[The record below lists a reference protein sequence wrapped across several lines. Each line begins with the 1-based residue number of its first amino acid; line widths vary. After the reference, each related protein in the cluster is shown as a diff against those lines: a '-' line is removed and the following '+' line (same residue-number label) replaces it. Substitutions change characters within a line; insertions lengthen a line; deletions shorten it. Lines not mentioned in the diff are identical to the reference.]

1 MVDLYKNPTI
11 RRNKSYSSGLN
22 IFNIHEDIKIEPE
35 IIEENIYKKPKKQIM
50 FDIEAQEYI
59 ETDNVSTFCIKKSNI
74 RLSPDSVTDIKSN
87 KKRLK
92 FNNNVNVCLIQ
103 QRSEIPNKNEIWWS
117 ENDYNTFRLK
127 AYNQYYYDVI
137 GDDIEQNDI

>member
-1 MVDLYKNPTI
+1 MVDLYKEPSL
-11 RRNKSYSSGLN
+11 RRNKSYPCGLN

-35 IIEENIYKKPKKQIM
+35 IIEENIYIKPKKQIM

-59 ETDNVSTFCIKKSNI
+59 ETDNVSIFSIKKSNI
-74 RLSPDSVTDIKSN
+74 RSSPDSVTDIKSN

-92 FNNNVNVCLIQ
+92 FNNNVNVCLIP
-103 QRSEIPNKNEIWWS
+103 QRSEISNKDEIWWS
-117 ENDYNTFRLK
+117 DSDYNSFKLK

-137 GDDIEQNDI
+137 QDNTEQNYI